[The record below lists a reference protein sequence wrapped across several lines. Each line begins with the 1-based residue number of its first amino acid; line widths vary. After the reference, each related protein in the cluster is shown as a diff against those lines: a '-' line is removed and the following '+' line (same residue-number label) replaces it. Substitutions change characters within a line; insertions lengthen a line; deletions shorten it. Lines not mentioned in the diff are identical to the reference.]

1 MEENKET
8 NNKLSYEQLEMVAAQ
23 LQQRAMQAEARL
35 GSINLTT
42 MRLDYLFRVLDR
54 ASHFTEKFVAD
65 SAAEIVDLLEVK
77 KPETE
82 SQTIDFPEE

>member
-1 MEENKET
+1 MEENNTT
-8 NNKLSYEQLEMVAAQ
+8 NNKLSYEQLEMIAAQ

-35 GSINLTT
+35 SSINLTT

-54 ASHFTEKFVAD
+54 ASHFPEKFVED

-77 KPETE
+77 NPDTE
-82 SQTIDFPEE
+82 SQAVGFPEE

>member
-1 MEENKET
+1 MEENNTT
-8 NNKLSYEQLEMVAAQ
+8 NNKLSYEQLEMIAAQ

-35 GSINLTT
+35 SSINLTT

-54 ASHFTEKFVAD
+54 ASHFPEKFVED

-77 KPETE
+77 NPDTE
-82 SQTIDFPEE
+82 SQAIDFPEE

>member
-1 MEENKET
+1 MEENNTT

-35 GSINLTT
+35 SSINLTT

-54 ASHFTEKFVAD
+54 ASHFPEKFVED

-77 KPETE
+77 KPDTE
-82 SQTIDFPEE
+82 SQAIDFPEE